1 MNTAVK
7 SVESYWRALMKEN
20 YNYLDV
26 KLKIPNV
33 AISKKKNSSKTDHV
47 LAKVYKNL
55 GEQITK
61 PPKHIM
67 SFLKIKDLLLFIT
80 MSFCIKMPS

>member
-26 KLKIPNV
+26 KLKIHNV
-33 AISKKKNSSKTDHV
+33 AISKKK
-47 LAKVYKNL
+47 
-55 GEQITK
+55 
-61 PPKHIM
+61 
-67 SFLKIKDLLLFIT
+67 
-80 MSFCIKMPS
+80 